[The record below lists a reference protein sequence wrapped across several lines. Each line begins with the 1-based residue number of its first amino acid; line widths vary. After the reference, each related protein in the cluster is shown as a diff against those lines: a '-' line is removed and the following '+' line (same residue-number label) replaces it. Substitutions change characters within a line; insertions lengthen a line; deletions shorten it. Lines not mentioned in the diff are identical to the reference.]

1 MRRYCFFIAAALLV
15 IVFSQTTLAATLF
28 STIGQLDH
36 YVTSSTFANHH
47 YASDFRTGT
56 DASTITAL
64 LLPLRNQDTIQHNIR
79 AAIHLDS
86 AGVPGA
92 VVAEFDNTISLP
104 AGESAFT
111 SRLFTTTGIDL
122 DAEANFWVI
131 MRQLENGTS
140 SSNNLDVDMT
150 GNFANGVDPG
160 SFFSTVSTTSVQN
173 RIGFGAWG
181 PFAGGNLRFALEGI
195 VTPSVPEPSCLMML
209 GTACLGT
216 AYFRCLVRR

>member
-1 MRRYCFFIAAALLV
+1 MCRYSFFTAAALLV
-15 IVFSQTTLAATLF
+15 IIFSQATSAATLF

-36 YVTSSTFANHH
+36 YVTSSTFANHQF
-47 YASDFRTGT
+47 ASDFRTGT
-56 DASTITAL
+56 DPAMITAL

-122 DAEANFWVI
+122 DAETNFWVV
-131 MRQLENGTS
+131 MRQLESGTS
-140 SSNNLDVDMT
+140 SANFQDVDMT
-150 GNFANGVDPG
+150 GNFFNGVDPG
-160 SFFSTVSTTSVQN
+160 SLFTTVSTTSVQN
-173 RIGFGAWG
+173 RIGFGAWV
-181 PFAGGNLRFALEGI
+181 PFADGNLRFALEGV
-195 VTPSVPEPSCLMML
+195 VTPSVPEPS
-209 GTACLGT
+209 
-216 AYFRCLVRR
+216 V